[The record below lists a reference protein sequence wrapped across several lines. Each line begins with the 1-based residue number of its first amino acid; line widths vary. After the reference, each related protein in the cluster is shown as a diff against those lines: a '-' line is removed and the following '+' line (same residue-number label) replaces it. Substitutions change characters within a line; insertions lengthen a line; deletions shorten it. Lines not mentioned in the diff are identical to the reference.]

1 MRKLKLLLHCYL
13 LITTITLLALP
24 NNSFYCVNLK
34 PVDLCSQAAVPTD
47 IQSITYD
54 QIIHLLQEIEEG
66 DLENKCSPEQL
77 EQINQFLALLAI
89 EGILPNDDD
98 EEEISITGDVE
109 ELLEHRKN
117 PLQQAFLSGEYKQ
130 SAFIPTILNINQHDA
145 VIPCGWIKKSWKST
159 KAFVKKH
166 KKAIII
172 GAIIVVTVSAVTI
185 VAIASSSG
193 AASTLAGSAAA
204 IAASNSPDS
213 DWEEESSTTS
223 STFESTMKE
232 EIESFKVKVA
242 EENLLETSFSQE
254 DLSMESR
261 AKTLGNVWAHQTLE
275 DLCSDSAYPLL
286 NLNST
291 EMGHREIDR
300 KFCID
305 NDYLYHQVGLE
316 CNNKVS
322 LHQIQAEKAFDLG
335 YYPEAVRNLNQA
347 LDVEPNNSTLYLER
361 AASQF
366 HMGQYEEAMQD
377 FEKFTTHSNAI
388 TEQNPLS
395 ISEFSVGFTKGL
407 PQGVY
412 ESGKGI
418 MTFLSD
424 FVTHPV
430 HTSTQVVQSLST
442 LAELACE
449 KEWEIIGKAMA
460 PEICELA
467 KEWDT
472 LSSNKKGELAGYA
485 IGKHGT
491 DILAPGTIAK
501 VASKSA
507 KTAKKLAT
515 VCKNIKLA
523 EETLVLETASGVGN
537 VAKVG
542 EIITSGKSIFS
553 IGKSLGFTES
563 EMSYLKKA
571 GMLEKNISM
580 SLEKLSSQFQSEA
593 IKDSIKKHRYIK
605 IIKESLTKPIKEV
618 QKSIRSYEKQ
628 ILIHKD
634 KIANPSKY
642 CPEWEKMN
650 TQRRDALINKKWPTE
665 IHGYREQQNILQE
678 ILKERVSYE

>member
-13 LITTITLLALP
+13 LIATTTLLALP
-24 NNSFYCVNLK
+24 NNSFYCITLNSG
-34 PVDLCSQAAVPTD
+34 DLRSQAVIATD
-47 IQSITYD
+47 IQSLTYD

-77 EQINQFLALLAI
+77 EQINQFLALLAV
-89 EGILPNDDD
+89 EGILPNDD
-98 EEEISITGDVE
+98 EEEASITEDVQ
-109 ELLEHRKN
+109 ELLEHREN
-117 PLQQAFLSGEYKQ
+117 PLQQAFLSGEYEQ
-130 SAFIPTILNINQHDA
+130 GTFIPTILNIDSYGT

-204 IAASNSPDS
+204 IAASNSSDS
-213 DWEEESSTTS
+213 DWEEEESSTTS
-223 STFESTMKE
+223 SSFESTIKE
-232 EIESFKVKVA
+232 EIQSFKEKVA
-242 EENLLETSFSQE
+242 EENLLDSSFSEE
-254 DLSMESR
+254 DLSMEYK

-275 DLCSDSAYPLL
+275 EIHNNFESLSSNKGCIEL
-286 NLNST
+286 
-291 EMGHREIDR
+291 GHREIDK
-300 KFCID
+300 KFPIQ
-305 NDYLYHQVGLE
+305 NHYLYHYVGLDSD
-316 CNNKVS
+316 NKIS
-322 LHQIQAEKAFDLG
+322 LHQMQAEKAFDLG

-366 HMGQYEEAMQD
+366 HMGEYQQAMQD

-430 HTSTQVVQSLST
+430 HTSAQVVQSLSM

-460 PEICELA
+460 PEICELV
-467 KEWDT
+467 KEWNT
-472 LSSNKKGELAGYA
+472 LSSDKKGELAGYA

-501 VASKSA
+501 VASKSV
-507 KTAKKLAT
+507 KNAKKLAM

-523 EETLVLETASGVGN
+523 EETLVLETATKIGN
-537 VAKVG
+537 SIKVAEVIQNTTMTVAEKLG
-542 EIITSGKSIFS
+542 FNTYEITQLQNIGKLGSFTKYVSNNESFSFTNHALLRAVERGISRTSIFDALTS
-553 IGKSLGFTES
+553 PLKIKTIKVDNLGRKSQRFIGKKTEVVINPETKQIIS
-563 EMSYLKKA
+563 VNPTSTKK
-571 GMLEKNISM
+571 
-580 SLEKLSSQFQSEA
+580 
-593 IKDSIKKHRYIK
+593 
-605 IIKESLTKPIKEV
+605 
-618 QKSIRSYEKQ
+618 YEK
-628 ILIHKD
+628 I
-634 KIANPSKY
+634 
-642 CPEWEKMN
+642 
-650 TQRRDALINKKWPTE
+650 TQGL
-665 IHGYREQQNILQE
+665 
-678 ILKERVSYE
+678 

>member
-1 MRKLKLLLHCYL
+1 M
-13 LITTITLLALP
+13 
-24 NNSFYCVNLK
+24 
-34 PVDLCSQAAVPTD
+34 
-47 IQSITYD
+47 
-54 QIIHLLQEIEEG
+54 
-66 DLENKCSPEQL
+66 
-77 EQINQFLALLAI
+77 
-89 EGILPNDDD
+89 
-98 EEEISITGDVE
+98 
-109 ELLEHRKN
+109 
-117 PLQQAFLSGEYKQ
+117 
-130 SAFIPTILNINQHDA
+130 
-145 VIPCGWIKKSWKST
+145 
-159 KAFVKKH
+159 
-166 KKAIII
+166 
-172 GAIIVVTVSAVTI
+172 VTVSAVTI

-204 IAASNSPDS
+204 IAASNSSDS
-213 DWEEESSTTS
+213 DWEESSTTS

-232 EIESFKVKVA
+232 EIQSFKEKVA
-242 EENLLETSFSQE
+242 EENLLEPSFSEE
-254 DLSMESR
+254 DLSMECK
-261 AKTLGNVWAHQTLE
+261 AKTLGNIWAHQTLE
-275 DLCSDSAYPLL
+275 EIHNNFESLSSNKGCIEL
-286 NLNST
+286 
-291 EMGHREIDR
+291 GHREIDK
-300 KFCID
+300 KFPIE
-305 NDYLYHQVGLE
+305 NHYLYYQVGLD
-316 CNNKVS
+316 CDNKVS
-322 LHQIQAEKAFDLG
+322 LHQMQAEKAFDLG
-335 YYPEAVRNLNQA
+335 YYPEAIRNLNQA
-347 LDVEPNNSTLYLER
+347 IDIEPNNSNLYLGR

-366 HMGQYEEAMQD
+366 HMGQYEEAMED
-377 FEKFTTHSNAI
+377 FEKFTTHSNPANK
-388 TEQNPLS
+388 ENALS

-430 HTSTQVVQSLST
+430 HTSAQVVQSLSM
-442 LAELACE
+442 LAELVRE
-449 KEWEIIGKAMA
+449 EEWEMIGKAMA
-460 PEICELA
+460 PEICELV

-472 LSSNKKGELAGYA
+472 LSSDKKGELAGYA

-542 EIITSGKSIFS
+542 EIVTSGKSIFS

-563 EMSYLKKA
+563 EISYFKKA
-571 GMLEKNISM
+571 GMLEKNINL
-580 SLEKLSSQFQSEA
+580 SLEKLSSQFQSEV
-593 IKDSIKKHRYIK
+593 IKDSIKQHRHIK
-605 IIKESLTKPIKEV
+605 MIKESLTKPIKEV
-618 QKSIRSYEKQ
+618 EKSIRSYEKQ

-665 IHGYREQQNILQE
+665 INGYREQQDILQE
-678 ILKERVSYE
+678 ILKERISYE

>member
-1 MRKLKLLLHCYL
+1 MRKLKLLFHFYL
-13 LITTITLLALP
+13 LIATTTLLALP
-24 NNSFYCVNLK
+24 NKSFYCVNLN
-34 PVDLCSQAAVPTD
+34 PVVRSQVVISTD
-47 IQSITYD
+47 IQSLTYD
-54 QIIHLLQEIEEG
+54 QIIHLLEEIEEG

-89 EGILPNDDD
+89 EGILPND
-98 EEEISITGDVE
+98 EEEEASITEDVE

-117 PLQQAFLSGEYKQ
+117 SLHHAFLHGE
-130 SAFIPTILNINQHDA
+130 SAFVPTILNIDGYGA

-185 VAIASSSG
+185 VVIASSSG

-204 IAASNSPDS
+204 IAASNASDS
-213 DWEEESSTTS
+213 NWEEEESSTTS
-223 STFESTMKE
+223 SSFEATMKE
-232 EIESFKVKVA
+232 EIQSFKEKVA
-242 EENLLETSFSQE
+242 EENLLESSFSEE
-254 DLSMESR
+254 DLPMESKG
-261 AKTLGNVWAHQTLE
+261 KTLGNVWAHQTLE
-275 DLCSDSAYPLL
+275 GIHTNFESLPSSKGCLEL
-286 NLNST
+286 
-291 EMGHREIDR
+291 GHREIDK
-300 KFCID
+300 KFPIE
-305 NDYLYHQVGLE
+305 NDYSYHYPGLDYD
-316 CNNKVS
+316 NKIS
-322 LHQIQAEKAFDLG
+322 PYQIQAEKAFDLG
-335 YYPEAVRNLNQA
+335 YYPEAIRNLNQA
-347 LDVEPNNSTLYLER
+347 IDIEPNNSTLYLER

-366 HMGQYEEAMQD
+366 HMGQYEQALED
-377 FEKFTTHSNAI
+377 FETFTMHSNAI

-418 MTFLSD
+418 MTFLTD

-442 LAELACE
+442 LAELVRE
-449 KEWEIIGKAMA
+449 EEWEMIGKAMA
-460 PEICELA
+460 PEICELV

-472 LSSNKKGELAGYA
+472 LPSDKKGELAGYA

-491 DILAPGTIAK
+491 DILVPGTIAK
-501 VASKSA
+501 VASKSV
-507 KTAKKLAT
+507 KSAKKLAA

-523 EETLVLETASGVGN
+523 EETLVLETASGIGN

-542 EIITSGKSIFS
+542 EIVTSGKSIFS
-553 IGKSLGFTES
+553 IGKSLDFTES
-563 EMSYLKKA
+563 EMSYLKKI

-580 SLEKLSSQFQSEA
+580 SLEKLSSQFQSEV
-593 IKDSIKKHRYIK
+593 IKDSIKQHRHIK
-605 IIKESLTKPIKEV
+605 MIKESLTKPIKEV
-618 QKSIRSYEKQ
+618 EKSIRSYEKQ

-665 IHGYREQQNILQE
+665 INGYREQQDILQE